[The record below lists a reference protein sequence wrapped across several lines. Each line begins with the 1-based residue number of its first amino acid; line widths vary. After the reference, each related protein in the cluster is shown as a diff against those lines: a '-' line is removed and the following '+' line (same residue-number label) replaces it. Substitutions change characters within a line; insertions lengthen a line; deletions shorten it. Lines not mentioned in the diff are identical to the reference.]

1 MPNIITTISNYKLKY
16 LRQDLTAA
24 LGVAA
29 ISLPQVMAFALLAGL
44 NPIYGLYTFIV
55 SNILFF
61 ITGSSNYMIV
71 GPTNMVSVTIASSL
85 NAIGAVTP
93 DNYLQFVI
101 LLTFLVGAFQVVLGL
116 IKIGNLV
123 NYISDTVIIGITT
136 GVSFIIISG
145 QLENLL
151 EIEIPAG
158 SGNVI
163 SNILNLI
170 NNIEQTNFYG
180 LAMGIFTIIAV
191 LLCKK
196 YFPRLPSYLAGVIAA
211 IILVIIF
218 DLHQYLVIIGS
229 IDASLPP
236 LRIPRFDLQ
245 AFRILSSSALS
256 IAILGFT
263 QVLSIV
269 KIMEEKTGEVTD
281 LNREFISQGFINMSG
296 SFFSSFA
303 ITGSFSR
310 SFTNVEL
317 GGKTRFTALM
327 ASMTV
332 LISVILFSRLVSLI
346 PISSLA
352 AVVILVA
359 VSMLDIEEI
368 LKCFSTT
375 RADAIT
381 FLVTFTTT
389 VLTPRLD
396 FAIYVGVIVSAV
408 IVLRNTSDINYSHLS
423 LEEEE
428 EEVFTEEED
437 IEEVKE
443 DDYIVINLSGTLH
456 YNTAENL
463 KEELTQSYLPE
474 KVFVIRMR
482 RVEDIDLTAVKE
494 LEKFIDRVQENGG
507 EVILAGL
514 DQQKREIFEQ
524 AGLLQKIG
532 EENYYT
538 EKENIFSS
546 TKKAIEKAEE
556 KVNNDE

>member
-474 KVFVIRMR
+474 KVFVIRLR

-494 LEKFIDRVQENGG
+494 LEKFVDRVQENGG

>member
-16 LRQDLTAA
+16 FRQDLTAA

-269 KIMEEKTGEVTD
+269 KIMEEKTGEITD
-281 LNREFISQGFINMSG
+281 LNREFISQGFINMGG

-474 KVFVIRMR
+474 KVFVIRLR

-494 LEKFIDRVQENGG
+494 LEKFVDRVQENGG

-514 DQQKREIFEQ
+514 NQQKREIFEQ

>member
-474 KVFVIRMR
+474 KVFVIRLR

-494 LEKFIDRVQENGG
+494 LEKFVDRVQENGG

-514 DQQKREIFEQ
+514 NQQKREIFEQ

>member
-16 LRQDLTAA
+16 FRQDLTAA

-211 IILVIIF
+211 IILVITF

-269 KIMEEKTGEVTD
+269 KIMEEKTGEITD
-281 LNREFISQGFINMSG
+281 LNREFISQGFINMGG

-474 KVFVIRMR
+474 KVFVIRLR

-494 LEKFIDRVQENGG
+494 LEKFVDRVQENGG

-514 DQQKREIFEQ
+514 NQQKREIFEQ

>member
-16 LRQDLTAA
+16 FSQDLTAA

-61 ITGSSNYMIV
+61 IAGSSNYMIV

-93 DNYLQFVI
+93 ENYLQFVI
-101 LLTFLVGAFQVVLGL
+101 LLTFLVGAFQIILGL

-123 NYISDTVIIGITT
+123 NYVSDTVITGITT
-136 GVSFIIISG
+136 GVSIIIISG
-145 QLENLL
+145 QLENFL
-151 EIEIPAG
+151 EIEIPAE

-163 SNILNLI
+163 TNIINLI
-170 NNIEQTNFYG
+170 NNIDQANFYG
-180 LAMGIFTIIAV
+180 LAMGIFTIIVV

-196 YFPRLPSYLAGVIAA
+196 ISPRLPSYLVGVIAA
-211 IILVIIF
+211 IIAVIVF
-218 DLHQYLVIIGS
+218 DLHQYLTIIGG

-236 LRIPRFDLQ
+236 FQLPQFDLQ

-269 KIMEEKTGEVTD
+269 KIMEEETGEVTD

-310 SFTNVEL
+310 SFTNLEL
-317 GGKTRFTALM
+317 GGKTRFTALL
-327 ASMTV
+327 ASITV
-332 LISVILFSRLVSLI
+332 LILVILFSGLVSLI

-359 VSMLDIEEI
+359 VSMFDAEEI
-368 LKCFSTT
+368 IKCFSTT

-396 FAIYVGVIVSAV
+396 YAIYVGVIVSAV
-408 IVLRNTSDINYSHLS
+408 IVLRNTSDINYSHLTY
-423 LEEEE
+423 EENEE
-428 EEVFTEEED
+428 DVFTEEED

-443 DDYIVINLSGTLH
+443 EDCIVINLSGTLH

-463 KEELTQSYLPE
+463 KEELNESYLPE
-474 KVFVIRMR
+474 TIFVIRMR

-494 LEKFIDRVQENGG
+494 LEKFVDKVQEEGG

-514 DQQKREIFEQ
+514 NQQKRDIFDQ
-524 AGLLQKIG
+524 AGLLEKIG
-532 EENYYT
+532 EENYYW
-538 EKENIFSS
+538 EEEDIFKS

-556 KVNNDE
+556 KAENDE